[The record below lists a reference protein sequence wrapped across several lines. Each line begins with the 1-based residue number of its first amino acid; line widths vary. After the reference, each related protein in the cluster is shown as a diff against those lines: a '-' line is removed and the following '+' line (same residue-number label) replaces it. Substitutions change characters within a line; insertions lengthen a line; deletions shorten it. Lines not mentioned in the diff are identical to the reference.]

1 MLNEEDEKVFKIKM
15 ITKNYMDETYIIP
28 LRKWGNLVK
37 KKITKTNMM
46 EITCVK

>member
-1 MLNEEDEKVFKIKM
+1 MLNEKDEKVFKIRM

-37 KKITKTNMM
+37 KKKLQKQT
-46 EITCVK
+46 